1 MTRRKYLD
9 ERAELEKTRAGPRPS
24 RTCVYCG
31 RLGATAEHVFPRNL
45 FLAPRPSNL
54 ITVPACAPCNQA
66 FSKDDEYFL
75 VVIGSVSYS
84 SSVGKRV
91 WKEKVLPT
99 LNRTRALKG
108 SLLSTL
114 KQIDVRTPGGIH
126 LGKAHAIGF
135 STRRM
140 ARILAK
146 ITNGLL
152 WYHAQVGLRDDTVV
166 GFYEVEDVKVLSPFL
181 PHLKSNAI
189 GDGSV
194 VSYRY
199 GIAAEDPQGTMW
211 VIRFYATKVFQI
223 ITLPSGSKSLPEH
236 GKTYKELITP
246 LSRLSV

>member
-1 MTRRKYLD
+1 MKQREEKSGSLGRARKRL
-9 ERAELEKTRAGPRPS
+9 RSSG
-24 RTCVYCG
+24 TCVNCG

-54 ITVPACAPCNQA
+54 ITVPACAPCNRA

-75 VVIGSVSYS
+75 VVIGSFSYGS
-84 SSVGKRV
+84 AVGKRV

-108 SLLSTL
+108 TLLATL
-114 KQIDVRTPGGIH
+114 KQIDVVSPGGIH

-146 ITNGLL
+146 IANGLL
-152 WYHAQVGLRDDTVV
+152 WHHAQVRLRDDTVV
-166 GFYEVEDVKVLSPFL
+166 GFYEIEDVEALSPFL
-181 PHLKSNAI
+181 PHLKSNVI

-194 VSYRY
+194 VAYRY
-199 GIAAEDPQGTMW
+199 GIAPEDSQGTMW
-211 VIRFYATKVFQI
+211 VIQFYGTKVFQI
-223 ITLPSGSKSLPEH
+223 LTLPSGSKQVPEH
-236 GKTYKELITP
+236 GKTYRELVTP
-246 LSRLSV
+246 LSGLSR